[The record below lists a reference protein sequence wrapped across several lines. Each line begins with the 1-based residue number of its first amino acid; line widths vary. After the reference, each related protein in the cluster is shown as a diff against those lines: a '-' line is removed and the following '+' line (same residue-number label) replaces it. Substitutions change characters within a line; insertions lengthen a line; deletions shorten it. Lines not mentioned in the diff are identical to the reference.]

1 MAELLN
7 PGHSSLD
14 RPKSSPIGAHR
25 WVASVR
31 QMGKDVPDSPSQ
43 GVVTKIRLEDF
54 SAKSS
59 RDVEARK
66 TAVLNST
73 SRRVAAAPADHFGT
87 AIAFEE
93 AAWLDSWILLEPT
106 RR

>member
-7 PGHSSLD
+7 PGHRSLD
-14 RPKSSPIGAHR
+14 RPKSSSIGAHR
-25 WVASVR
+25 LVASVR

-54 SAKSS
+54 SAKSP

-73 SRRVAAAPADHFGT
+73 ALRIAAAPADHFGT

-93 AAWLDSWILLEPT
+93 GGSLDFWILLEPT
-106 RR
+106 W